1 MLAAM
6 GDFLNGYPW
15 AHWCTLTF
23 RPPASERDAARV
35 PREWGRWR
43 KKIRGAVPVGLEYA
57 LRQWAVFARTT
68 TVAAG
73 VPLFWFYGV
82 EHGER
87 LGRLHLHALFG
98 NTERLPAPLMRA
110 SWTAGF
116 AQVDAYDPTR
126 GASYYVTK
134 YVTKELAEW
143 DVSSSVTDARAINA
157 ARARSLFRASAQER
171 DPLTAA
177 ALEQSQDRHRRARRV
192 SVS

>member
-1 MLAAM
+1 M

-23 RPPASERDAARV
+23 RPPASERDVGRV

-43 KKIRGAVPVGLEYA
+43 KKIRGAVPVGLDYA
-57 LRQWAVFARTT
+57 LRQWSAFQRATT
-68 TVAAG
+68 IAAG

-98 NTERLPAPLMRA
+98 NTERLPVATMRA

-116 AQVDAYDPTR
+116 ADVDAYDPTR

-143 DVSSSVTDARAINA
+143 DVSGGVREARQLYH
-157 ARARSLFRASAQER
+157 ARARNLFRSSTHER

-177 ALEQSQDRHRRARRV
+177 ALAQTMRAHERGRGRRRV
-192 SVS
+192 PVS